1 MRSRA
6 GGKHPPLICFS
17 KSVKHL
23 ILRCF
28 RTNSKKALW
37 RFHSAF
43 LILRTIPPVPARER
57 PPGRQPTPRL
67 PCNSCRAA
75 GGKRHLPLRAQ
86 RALKG
91 RWEIDKREETVGFL
105 SLARSRR
112 AGANFIHWGSRHARI
127 SSGEPLRDGRAM
139 RAPTGRDAAQAQILS
154 TWEVGTP
161 VPRQANR
168 RGTDAQCAP
177 LRAGAPRRRKF
188 HPLGKQACPYLVRR
202 TIAGRTHSARPCIFH
217 HASVRY
223 CCGSTFSS
231 FTCTSKCRC
240 GPVELPVL
248 PESAICSP
256 LATTSPTETSSSELC
271 AYSVL

>member
-43 LILRTIPPVPARER
+43 LILRTILPVPARKR
-57 PPGRQPTPRL
+57 PLGRQPIPCLSQQL
-67 PCNSCRAA
+67 PGGRWKASLTSARAA
-75 GGKRHLPLRAQ
+75 RPEGGEGDSQEEGEPLGSPP
-86 RALKG
+86 L
-91 RWEIDKREETVGFL
+91 V
-105 SLARSRR
+105 RSRR
-112 AGANFIHWGSRHARI
+112 AGANFIHWGSRHVRT
-127 SSGEPLRDGRAM
+127 SSGEPSREGRAI
-139 RAPTGRDAAQAQILS
+139 RAPTGRDTAQAQIPP
-154 TWEVGTP
+154 TWEAGTP
-161 VPRQANR
+161 VPRQ
-168 RGTDAQCAP
+168 
-177 LRAGAPRRRKF
+177 
-188 HPLGKQACPYLVRR
+188 R
-202 TIAGRTHSARPCIFH
+202 TIAGRARNARPCIFH
-217 HASVRY
+217 QASVKY

-256 LATTSPTETSSSELC
+256 LATISPTATSSSELC

>member
-1 MRSRA
+1 M
-6 GGKHPPLICFS
+6 ICFS

-43 LILRTIPPVPARER
+43 LILGTILPVPARER
-57 PPGRQPTPRL
+57 PPGRQPIPCL

-105 SLARSRR
+105 PLARSRS
-112 AGANFIHWGSRHARI
+112 AGANSTHLGSGHARA
-127 SSGEPLRDGRAM
+127 SSANHRG
-139 RAPTGRDAAQAQILS
+139 TGRSAAQAQILS
-154 TWEVGTP
+154 TGEAGTP
-161 VPRQANR
+161 VPRQ
-168 RGTDAQCAP
+168 
-177 LRAGAPRRRKF
+177 
-188 HPLGKQACPYLVRR
+188 R
-202 TIAGRTHSARPCIFH
+202 TIAERTRNARPCIFH
-217 HASVRY
+217 QASVKY